1 MADWRDKV
9 ILKLGESLRIDDSRC
24 EGFMEE
30 KDVYGCSIIDSTGG
44 VVGKVVATDHT
55 AVRGFRR
62 TLSVKQTDI
71 AGKLVVDETWTA

>member
-44 VVGKVVATDHT
+44 GSGK
-55 AVRGFRR
+55 G
-62 TLSVKQTDI
+62 S
-71 AGKLVVDETWTA
+71 GY